1 MQSPTMKVS
10 KATWDVIR
18 RFPSKEKILALQV
31 LGQEVKDK
39 AGIAIDSVMMAT
51 CLYLIEAGRADEI
64 EDARTRLRLL
74 RERHEKPL
82 LLCVRAVALRHRDM
96 SALLEEHVAHLPRV
110 AEAPALRIP

>member
-18 RFPSKEKILALQV
+18 RFPSKEKLLAFQV

-64 EDARTRLRLL
+64 EAYMKWMQEKLDHDADWY
-74 RERHEKPL
+74 ED
-82 LLCVRAVALRHRDM
+82 AVAEGLQGQLHNLGYEYRR
-96 SALLEEHVAHLPRV
+96 
-110 AEAPALRIP
+110 